1 MAATKSKNKKLK
13 IKKRTMISLKEEK
26 TSYIKEKI
34 RNPRVFALFII
45 IIIAGLLFY
54 FKGLFV
60 AAIVNGEPITRL
72 SLISQLEKK
81 DGKQMLST
89 LVTQTLILQE
99 AKKRK
104 IDVNQQEIDADIKRI
119 ETGLSSQGQTL
130 DQAMLAQGITKEDLV
145 KDIRIQKLVEKMFV
159 KDVKVTD
166 SEVADFIDKNQSSIP
181 TNLTPDDVKKQ
192 VRQQL
197 EQQKLSTI
205 FQTWLDSAQKNAKIQ
220 YFVNY

>member
-1 MAATKSKNKKLK
+1 MVKRTKSVAKVKGDKRSFILGKLQ
-13 IKKRTMISLKEEK
+13 
-26 TSYIKEKI
+26 
-34 RNPRVFALFII
+34 NPRVFLPLII

-60 AAIVNGEPITRL
+60 AAVVNGEPITRL

-89 LVTQTLILQE
+89 LVTQALILQE

-104 IDVNQQEIDADIKRI
+104 IDVTQQEIDADIKKI
-119 ETGLSSQGQTL
+119 EAGLTSQGQTL
-130 DQAMLAQGITKEDLV
+130 DQAMLAQGITREDLI
-145 KDIRIQKLVEKMFV
+145 KDIKIQKLVEKMFAKEV
-159 KDVKVTD
+159 KATD

-181 TNLTPDDVKKQ
+181 TDLTPDDVKKQ

-205 FQTWLDSAQKNAKIQ
+205 FQTWLDGAQKNAKIQ

>member
-1 MAATKSKNKKLK
+1 MAATK
-13 IKKRTMISLKEEK
+13 IKKRTTISLKEEK

-104 IDVNQQEIDADIKRI
+104 IDVSQQEIDADIKRI
-119 ETGLSSQGQTL
+119 ETSLTSQGQTL
-130 DQAMLAQGITKEDLV
+130 DQAMLAQGITKEDLS
-145 KDIRIQKLVEKMFV
+145 KDIKIQKLVEKMFV
-159 KDVKVTD
+159 KDVKVAD
-166 SEVADFIDKNQSSIP
+166 SEVTDYIDKNQSSIP
-181 TNLTPDDVKKQ
+181 TDLTPDDVKKQ

-197 EQQKLSTI
+197 EQQKLSEN
-205 FQTWLDSAQKNAKIQ
+205 FQAWLDSSQKNAKIQ
-220 YFVNY
+220 YLVNY

>member
-1 MAATKSKNKKLK
+1 MAKKTKSAAKIKEDKESFILEKLK
-13 IKKRTMISLKEEK
+13 T
-26 TSYIKEKI
+26 
-34 RNPRVFALFII
+34 PRVFITLIVII
-45 IIIAGLLFY
+45 IVGLLFY

-60 AAIVNGEPITRL
+60 AAVINGEPITRL

-89 LVTQTLILQE
+89 LVTQTLISQE

-104 IDVNQQEIDADIKRI
+104 IDVSQQEIDADIKKI
-119 ETGLSSQGQTL
+119 EAGLTGQGQTL
-130 DQAMLAQGITKEDLV
+130 DQAMLAQGITREDLI
-145 KDIRIQKLVEKMFV
+145 KDIKIQKLVEKMFA
-159 KDVKVTD
+159 KEVKVTD
-166 SEVADFIDKNQSSIP
+166 GEVADFIDKNQSSIP

-197 EQQKLSTI
+197 EQQKLSTV
-205 FQTWLDSAQKNAKIQ
+205 FQTWLDNAQRNAKIQ